1 MSEISVRRA
10 EFGDVN
16 KVTEIQAGATK
27 AIFADILGADNPAL
41 QLINPRD
48 LRGTWRNTL
57 PAVHAWLASHS
68 GSLPGGCDPVEDPA
82 VVGSEGSVRG
92 GDCGMAVI
100 LPRDTKSG
108 LVAGDV
114 GELVVE
120 ALPGPDA
127 LEVMDALIATAIDAA
142 KLLELHGLGVWVMSG
157 DDLHTR
163 ALSQRGFEPEG
174 VSQLLE
180 NPNGSTLRAHLWG
193 LALVPT
199 A

>member
-127 LEVMDALIATAIDAA
+127 
-142 KLLELHGLGVWVMSG
+142 
-157 DDLHTR
+157 
-163 ALSQRGFEPEG
+163 
-174 VSQLLE
+174 
-180 NPNGSTLRAHLWG
+180 
-193 LALVPT
+193 
-199 A
+199 